1 VSNVPSPFQ
10 FTEQESKLRKLA
22 KAQDSDLRECKNLAD
37 SVSASIYTERE
48 SKDSDARADSKTSSA
63 ITALPRIQ
71 SKACSSIIAPSK
83 GSNAMGSSSSGSKP
97 AWALT
102 ETASIAASDA
112 EELDDE
118 NALLS
123 FAEGLDFDRE
133 IDDMELQ
140 SVMDQLK
147 SRISEMEKEVAIQDQ
162 REEAAEDRNEKKK
175 LLAQMVGE
183 IS

>member
-1 VSNVPSPFQ
+1 
-10 FTEQESKLRKLA
+10 LRKLA
-22 KAQDSDLRECKNLAD
+22 KAQDSDVREYKNLGE
-37 SVSASIYTERE
+37 SVSATNYTDRE
-48 SKDSDARADSKTSSA
+48 SKDTYARAESKSSSA
-63 ITALPRIQ
+63 ITAPPRIQ
-71 SKACSSIIAPSK
+71 SKACSSVTAPSK

-140 SVMDQLK
+140 SVMGQLK
-147 SRISEMEKEVAIQDQ
+147 SRISEMEKEVAMQDQ

-175 LLAQMVGE
+175 LLAQMVRE